1 MIVRLE
7 VHQHPEPLSYVQ
19 LKRCQVQRGA
29 MMEDVGDPSLFRPMR
44 FSTLEEAVLHAK
56 RATFSYLE
64 RKQHKE
70 MPDQID
76 WRIIEEAR
84 YFPCPIC
91 QQPLYQKAKLGRFG
105 NKLNLDDWG
114 CPRCK
119 KTITLKTD
127 DLTTEERPPT

>member
-1 MIVRLE
+1 MIIRLE
-7 VHQHPEPLSYVQ
+7 VQRHPGPPSYVQ

-29 MMEDVGDPSLFRPMR
+29 VMEDVSDPALFRPMR
-44 FSTLEEAVLHAK
+44 FDTLEEAVLHAK
-56 RATFSYLE
+56 RATFTYLE

-84 YFPCPIC
+84 LFPCPMC

-105 NKLNLDDWG
+105 NKLDLNDWG

-119 KTITLKTD
+119 KTVTLKTD
-127 DLTTEERPPT
+127 DLITDGRLLS